1 MGTPTVKSEEMQKTI
16 IKIIVLI
23 IVSSLVSAQMIVPSI
38 DDPNEPFC
46 YFSEPTDVIGIM
58 DGREATLVSPEGYF
72 YTGWGELMFFTGN
85 PPLPINKR
93 VKTLKNGYLPI
104 IQYTFNRDGIEY
116 NFQAFAS
123 TLDGNPEN
131 RLYNFVRV
139 TLKNTGERRATYF
152 SIASRYQNDANTD
165 WGVGDN
171 RFGRP
176 IEAERLGAFE
186 QLGDEFSQDALFS
199 FSEDG
204 FFKDNK
210 LLYHYPTNNIHQ
222 KLMTFKTGYNE
233 APSITPTTLYVL
245 PTTPVGI
252 VQYKFILDKGE
263 ETVLEFKFPYLAKK
277 ISEEEYTEL
286 KHADYS
292 KLRKNTEIFWNGIIN
307 EGIKIVLPEEKVN
320 NTFKASL
327 VYDLIA
333 REKRGNKYIQKVNH
347 FQYDAFWLRDA
358 SFVTRMYDVSGYHQ
372 IAREVLEFFP
382 NWQNND
388 GNFVS
393 HGGQFDGWGQVMWAY
408 GQHFQ
413 ITKDTSFAEWA
424 YPQMKKAFT
433 WLKNIRKTDSLGIIP
448 VTTPGDNEDITGH
461 VTGHNFWAL
470 AGLKN
475 IILVAEALNK
485 DDDIKRYKNE
495 YEEYFEVYKKILDR
509 ITKDRNGYIPPGIDE
524 KGGQDWGNMISLYPV
539 KIFTN
544 DNPMVQA
551 TIDSTRAKYQEG
563 IMTYGDGRYLHHY
576 LTMKNTETQLI
587 TGAQENVIEELY
599 SILLHTGSTHSG
611 FEFSIRPW
619 GTRDF
624 GMNLSPHGW
633 FAAEFRTLI
642 RNMLIR
648 EEGDNLHLLSA
659 ISPEWAKEGNI
670 LEVKDAPTNFGIAN
684 FEIIFSKNYADVIFK
699 NNFTSQPKKII
710 VNLPWFL
717 NVTKVSAD
725 GELVGIIENAVTL
738 DSSVNVLKIHYNN
751 IKELPEMNYQKYVEA
766 YKAEYQKRYL
776 EYSTN

>member
-1 MGTPTVKSEEMQKTI
+1 
-16 IKIIVLI
+16 
-23 IVSSLVSAQMIVPSI
+23 MIDPGI

-46 YFSEPTDVIGIM
+46 YFSQPTDVIGVM

-104 IQYTFNRDGIEY
+104 IQYSFNRDEIEY
-116 NFQAFAS
+116 NFEAFAS
-123 TLDGNPEN
+123 TLDGNPES

-176 IEAERLGAFE
+176 IKAERLGAFE

-210 LLYHYPTNNIHQ
+210 LLYHYPTNNVHQ

-233 APSITPTTLYVL
+233 APSNTPTTLYVL

-277 ISEEEYTEL
+277 ISEEEFTEL

-292 KLRKNTEIFWNGIIN
+292 KLRNNTEIFWNEIIN
-307 EGIKIVLPEEKVN
+307 RGIKITLPEEKVN
-320 NTFKASL
+320 STFKASL

-333 REKRGNKYIQKVNH
+333 REKIGDNYIQKVNH

-358 SFVTRMYDVSGYHQ
+358 SFVTRMYDVSGYHD
-372 IAREVLEFFP
+372 IAKEVLEFFP
-382 NWQNND
+382 DWQNDD

-393 HGGQFDGWGQVMWAY
+393 QGGQFDGWGQVMWAY

-424 YPQMKKAFT
+424 YPQMKKAFK

-475 IILVAEALNK
+475 IIIVAEALK
-485 DDDIKRYKNE
+485 QTDDIKLYKNE
-495 YEEYFEVYKKILDR
+495 YADYYKVFEKILVK
-509 ITKDRNGYIPPGIDE
+509 ITENTGGYITPGIDE
-524 KGGQDWGNMISLYPV
+524 PGGQDWGNMISLYPV
-539 KIFTN
+539 GILDKS
-544 DNPMVQA
+544 DRKVQA

-587 TGAQENVIEELY
+587 TGAQENVIDELY

-633 FAAEFRTLI
+633 FAAEYRTLI

-648 EEGDNLHLLSA
+648 EEDDNLHLLSA
-659 ISPEWAKEGNI
+659 ISPEWVKAGSI
-670 LEVKDAPTNFGIAN
+670 IEVKDAPTNFGMIN
-684 FEIIFSKNYADVIFK
+684 FEIKFSDKYADVKFK
-699 NNFTSQPKKII
+699 NNFKSELKKII
-710 VNLPWFL
+710 LTLPWFL
-717 NVTKVSAD
+717 DVTKVSVS
-725 GELVGIIENAVTL
+725 GEPVRILENKVTL
-738 DSSVNVLKIHYNN
+738 DPNVNEVKIYFSD
-751 IKELPEMNYQKYVEA
+751 IKKLPEMNYNKYVEA
-766 YKAEYQKRYL
+766 YKAEYKKRYL
-776 EYSTN
+776 DYCTN